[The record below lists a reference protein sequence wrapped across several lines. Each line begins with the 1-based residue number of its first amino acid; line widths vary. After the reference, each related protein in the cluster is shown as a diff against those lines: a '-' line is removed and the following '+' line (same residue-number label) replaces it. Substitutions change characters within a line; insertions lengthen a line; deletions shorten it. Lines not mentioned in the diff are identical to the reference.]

1 MCHQSNSLSHLFVNI
16 LYSKFG
22 SSIGIIYLYIYL
34 LCCGTNRLHYHT
46 RLCKLLVKFITVLVF
61 C

>member
-1 MCHQSNSLSHLFVNI
+1 MCHQSNSLPHLFVNI
-16 LYSKFG
+16 LYSKVG
-22 SSIGIIYLYIYL
+22 SSIGIIYL

-46 RLCKLLVKFITVLVF
+46 RICKLLVKFVTVLVF